1 MEIEVASK
9 PPLMADGCVPSWL
22 KNGAYTAV
30 REYFKPARALPSTI
44 IGGFEAASNLTK
56 QPSSIRREVQRRVDL
71 KSPLI

>member
-22 KNGAYTAV
+22 KILTYRRV
-30 REYFKPARALPSTI
+30 RSVFKPARALPSTI
-44 IGGFEAASNLTK
+44 IGGFEATSNLTK
-56 QPSSIRREVQRRVDL
+56 QPSSIRRGVQRRVDL